1 MSLTNA
7 QYDEIMRQYSRK
19 QLKAQETARKKKKQL
34 YSQAPELSQIDAA
47 IASVSVS
54 CARSY
59 IRGEKSALEHIDEK
73 IQALSQKKEEILAS
87 LGSSSKDLEPAY
99 ECPLCKD
106 TGYING
112 KKCRCFKQAEID
124 LVYEQSNIR
133 SVLQKENFQNF
144 RLSYYSD
151 EIRDPANGLT
161 SLELAK
167 YAVSSCKQFVEDFQT
182 EAPNL
187 LLYGNTGT
195 GKTFLTNCVAKE
207 LLDRGFSVIYFS
219 AFRLFDILAKNTF
232 GKHPEIAGDYHN
244 IFNCDLLI
252 IDDLGTEGPN
262 SFTISQ
268 LFQCINERILRKKS
282 TIISTNLSL
291 KNIADIYSERI
302 SSRIT
307 SSFTL
312 LKLYGE
318 DIRILQKL
326 SD

>member
-1 MSLTNA
+1 MSLSNA

-19 QLKAQETARKKKKQL
+19 QLRAQEKARKRKKQI
-34 YSQAPELSQIDAA
+34 YSQAPELSKIDAA

-54 CARSY
+54 CARDY
-59 IRGEKSALEHIDEK
+59 IQGRQDALEDMNKKIMSLSREK
-73 IQALSQKKEEILAS
+73 NRILKS
-87 LGSSSKDLEPAY
+87 LGSSPEDLEPAY

-106 TGYING
+106 TGYVKG
-112 KKCRCFKQAEID
+112 QKCRCFKQAEID
-124 LVYEQSNIR
+124 FVYEQSNIR
-133 SVLQKENFQNF
+133 SVLQKENFQTF
-144 RLSYYSD
+144 RFSYYSD
-151 EIRDPANGLT
+151 EIRDPESGLT

-167 YAVSSCKQFVEDFQT
+167 HAAGCCRQFIKDFNLGN
-182 EAPNL
+182 PNL

-207 LLDRGFSVIYFS
+207 LLDQGFSVIYFS

-232 GKHPEIAGDYHN
+232 GRHPEVAADYQN

-252 IDDLGTEGPN
+252 IDDLGTESPN

-268 LFQCINERILRKKS
+268 LFQCINERILRRKS
-282 TIISTNLSL
+282 TVISTNLSL
-291 KNIADIYSERI
+291 KEIADIYSERI

>member
-19 QLKAQETARKKKKQL
+19 QLKAQEKARKRKKQL
-34 YSQAPELSQIDAA
+34 YSQAPELARLDAA

-59 IRGEKSALEHIDEK
+59 IQGEQNALEHMDKK
-73 IQALSQKKEEILAS
+73 IHALSQEKMRILNS
-87 LGSSSKDLEPAY
+87 LGSSPEDLEPAY

-106 TGYING
+106 TGYVNG

-124 LVYEQSNIR
+124 FVYEQSNIR
-133 SVLQKENFQNF
+133 AVLQEENFQTF
-144 RLSYYSD
+144 RFSYYSS
-151 EIRDPANGLT
+151 EILDPESGLT
-161 SLELAK
+161 SLDLAK
-167 YAVSSCKQFVEDFQT
+167 HAVGCCRQFIKDFKT
-182 EAPNL
+182 ENPNL

-207 LLDRGFSVIYFS
+207 LLDQGFSVIYFS

-232 GKHPEIAGDYHN
+232 GRNPEMAADYHN

-252 IDDLGTEGPN
+252 IDDLGTESPN

-268 LFQCINERILRKKS
+268 LFQCINERTLRKRS
-282 TIISTNLSL
+282 TVISTNLSL
-291 KNIADIYSERI
+291 KEIADIYSERI